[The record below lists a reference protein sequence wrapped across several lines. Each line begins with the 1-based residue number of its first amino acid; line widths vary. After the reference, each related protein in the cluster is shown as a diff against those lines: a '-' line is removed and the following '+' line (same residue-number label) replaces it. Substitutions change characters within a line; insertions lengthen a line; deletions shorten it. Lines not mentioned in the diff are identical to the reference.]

1 MRILVLENEPSS
13 KRGGQELS
21 LLDICRGLAARGHT
35 IDLLYV
41 KSGDLLDSYRLFSNV
56 IPTTSYT
63 VDRSMTFRASGRW
76 LFSLFQRSRE
86 TRYAD
91 IIYSN
96 QYHDTMFAGALGTLL
111 RKPVVCH
118 LRLPPPSQACGQH
131 RLGIGRV
138 TRFIAVSQA
147 ARHAWSESGL
157 ALAEDID
164 VVYNGIDPER
174 FKATGCRVALRAEL
188 GIPQDSFTMLFV
200 GRFGREKGID
210 ILLEAFNKVRR
221 AIPVAHLLI
230 AGGPPSAYNDRP
242 YFEELCQMARGMGLD
257 DSVLWLGR
265 RSDIPQ
271 LCEAADVL
279 VMPSDWPELFG
290 RALVEAMSCGTP
302 AVGSNVGGIP
312 EVLSGE
318 FRRWV
323 CPAGNAQAFADAL
336 IDVYD
341 VLRVDPD
348 LRRRCRE
355 WVIQRFHVDA
365 AITGVEASLQRAFML
380 GRRRVSRTEV
390 RAVTQGTD

>member
-1 MRILVLENEPSS
+1 MRVLVLENEPSS

-21 LLDICRGLAARGHT
+21 LLDVCGGLAARGHA

-41 KSGDLLDSYRLFSNV
+41 KSGDLLDSYRQFSNV

-63 VDRSMTFRASGRW
+63 VDRSTTFRASGRW
-76 LFSLFQRSRE
+76 LLSLFQRSRE
-86 TRYAD
+86 ARYAD
-91 IIYSN
+91 LIYSN
-96 QYHDTMFAGALGTLL
+96 QYHDTMFAGALGVLL

-118 LRLPPPSQACGQH
+118 LRLPPPSPSCAQH
-131 RLGIGRV
+131 RLGLARV
-138 TRFIAVSQA
+138 TRFIAISQA
-147 ARHAWSESGL
+147 ARHAWTESGL

-174 FKATGCRVALRAEL
+174 FKATGCRVALRADL
-188 GIPQDSFTMLFV
+188 GISRDSFTMLFV
-200 GRFGREKGID
+200 GRFDRDKGID

-221 AIPVAHLLI
+221 VLPAARLLI

-242 YFEELCQMARGMGLD
+242 YFEELCQMARGMGLG

-302 AVGSNVGGIP
+302 AVGSDVGGIP
-312 EVLSGE
+312 EILSGE

-323 CPAGNAQAFADAL
+323 CPAKNAQAFSDAL
-336 IDVYD
+336 LSVYES
-341 VLRVDPD
+341 LRADPD

-355 WVIQRFHVDA
+355 WVIQKFHVNA
-365 AITGVEASLQRAFML
+365 AVIGVEASLRRALIL
-380 GRRRVSRTEV
+380 GRRRASHRVGV
-390 RAVTQGTD
+390 LAQGTN